1 MESRFYRTKYEQER
15 SKYRFSTTLR
25 VRFAETDAQGVV
37 YNGNYFTYF
46 EVGRVN
52 YFRNLGIKFSALANN
67 KYDITVAEASCQ
79 YKSPAFFDDE
89 LEIFVRIPE
98 IRHTS
103 FIFEYLI
110 LRKSTGELIACGHT
124 VMVILNR
131 ETKRPTAIPDEI
143 KNKFME
149 FEGLNLKSIGGAT

>member
-1 MESRFYRTKYEQER
+1 METRFHKVKYETDKTKY
-15 SKYRFSTTLR
+15 KFSTTLR

-52 YFRNLGIKFSALANN
+52 YFKNLKVRFASRGERR
-67 KYDITVAEASCQ
+67 YDITIAEACCQ
-79 YKSPAFFDDE
+79 YKSPARFDDE
-89 LEIFVRIPE
+89 LKIYVRIPE

-110 LRKSTGELIACGHT
+110 TKVPEEIIIACGHT
-124 VMVILNR
+124 VMVLLNA
-131 ETKRPTAIPDEI
+131 ETRKPTPIPDEMKETFI
-143 KNKFME
+143 D
-149 FEGLNLKSIGGAT
+149 FEGHNSK

>member
-1 MESRFYRTKYEQER
+1 METRFHRIKYEQEKT
-15 SKYRFSTTLR
+15 KYNFSTTLR

-52 YFRNLGIKFSALANN
+52 YFRNLGIKFSWSGEK
-67 KYDITVAEASCQ
+67 KYDITVAEACCQ
-79 YKSPAFFDDE
+79 YKSPARFDDE
-89 LEIFVRIPE
+89 LEVFVRVPE

-110 LRKSTGELIACGHT
+110 TRKLTGEIISCGHT
-124 VMVILNR
+124 VMVILNAD
-131 ETKRPTAIPDEI
+131 TKKPTAIPDEI
-143 KNKFME
+143 KNKILE
-149 FEGLNLKSIGGAT
+149 FEKLNLARAIS

>member
-1 MESRFYRTKYEQER
+1 MESRFHRTKYELNR
-15 SKYRFSTTLR
+15 DKYRFSTTLR

-52 YFRNLGIKFSALANN
+52 YFRNLGIRFAWSGERE
-67 KYDITVAEASCQ
+67 YDITVAEACCQ
-79 YKSPAFFDDE
+79 YKSPARFDDE
-89 LEIFVRIPE
+89 LEIFVRVPE

-110 LRKSTGELIACGHT
+110 LRKKTGDVIACGHT
-124 VMVILNR
+124 VMVLLNAK
-131 ETKRPTAIPDEI
+131 TMKPTAIPEEI
-143 KNKFME
+143 RRRFLE
-149 FEGLNLKSIGGAT
+149 FENLS

>member
-1 MESRFYRTKYEQER
+1 MESRFHRIKYELDR
-15 SKYRFSTTLR
+15 RKYKFSTTLR

-52 YFRNLGIKFSALANN
+52 YFRNLGIKFAWSGNRMH
-67 KYDITVAEASCQ
+67 DITVAEATCQ
-79 YKSPAFFDDE
+79 YKSPARFDDE
-89 LEIFVRIPE
+89 LEIFVRVPE

-110 LRKSTGELIACGHT
+110 TRKSTGDTIACGHT
-124 VMVILNR
+124 VMVILKAD
-131 ETKRPTAIPDEI
+131 TKKPTAIPEEV
-143 KNKFME
+143 KNKIEE
-149 FEGLNLKSIGGAT
+149 FERG

>member
-1 MESRFYRTKYEQER
+1 MDTRFHRIKYETDMTKY
-15 SKYRFSTTLR
+15 KFSVTLR

-52 YFRNLGIKFSALANN
+52 YFRNLGIKFASLGNH
-67 KYDITVAEASCQ
+67 KYDITVAEATCQ
-79 YKSPAFFDDE
+79 YKSPARFDDE
-89 LEIFVRIPE
+89 LEIFVRVPE

-110 LRKSTGELIACGHT
+110 LKSRTKEIIACGHT
-124 VMVILNR
+124 VMVMLNAD
-131 ETKRPTAIPDEI
+131 TKKPVAIPDELR
-143 KNKFME
+143 NKFIE
-149 FEGLNLKSIGGAT
+149 FENLNNQ